1 MNDGDRL
8 IILIIDP
15 NKIHDLINRQEKY
28 HGRKQDLKRR
38 VRLELSHQ
46 LMNEQVHEAAKLH
59 QVNAVPEI
67 LKVSKP
73 ILFHLHNFKE
83 NEETLRHKTE
93 NVAQI
98 LKQEVVN
105 RDRENEG
112 HQEAADVELDDQ
124 IEELFGLEE
133 LEVD

>member
-1 MNDGDRL
+1 M
-8 IILIIDP
+8 
-15 NKIHDLINRQEKY
+15 
-28 HGRKQDLKRR
+28 
-38 VRLELSHQ
+38 
-46 LMNEQVHEAAKLH
+46 
-59 QVNAVPEI
+59 
-67 LKVSKP
+67 
-73 ILFHLHNFKE
+73 
-83 NEETLRHKTE
+83 RHKTE
-93 NVAQI
+93 NVAQV

>member
-1 MNDGDRL
+1 M
-8 IILIIDP
+8 
-15 NKIHDLINRQEKY
+15 
-28 HGRKQDLKRR
+28 
-38 VRLELSHQ
+38 
-46 LMNEQVHEAAKLH
+46 
-59 QVNAVPEI
+59 
-67 LKVSKP
+67 
-73 ILFHLHNFKE
+73 HNFKE

-112 HQEAADVELDDQ
+112 HQEAANVELDDQ

>member
-15 NKIHDLINRQEKY
+15 NKIHDLINRQEEY

-67 LKVSKP
+67 LKVS
-73 ILFHLHNFKE
+73 
-83 NEETLRHKTE
+83 
-93 NVAQI
+93 
-98 LKQEVVN
+98 
-105 RDRENEG
+105 
-112 HQEAADVELDDQ
+112 
-124 IEELFGLEE
+124 
-133 LEVD
+133 

>member
-1 MNDGDRL
+1 
-8 IILIIDP
+8 
-15 NKIHDLINRQEKY
+15 
-28 HGRKQDLKRR
+28 
-38 VRLELSHQ
+38 
-46 LMNEQVHEAAKLH
+46 MNEQVHEAAKLH

-112 HQEAADVELDDQ
+112 HQEAADVEFDDQ